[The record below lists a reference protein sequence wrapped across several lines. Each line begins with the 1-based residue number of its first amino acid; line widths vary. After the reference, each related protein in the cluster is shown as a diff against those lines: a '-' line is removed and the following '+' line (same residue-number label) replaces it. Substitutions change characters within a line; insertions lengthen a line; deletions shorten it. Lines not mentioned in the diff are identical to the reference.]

1 MKRSE
6 QLLNKALEIT
16 GSIIELSYEL
26 RKPRST
32 VESWF
37 RRNSAIS
44 YDDGMLI
51 EAAIKRLKRRH
62 ASQIRYRKKM
72 ELISKGEV

>member
-6 QLLNKALEIT
+6 QLLNQALQQT
-16 GSIIELSYEL
+16 GSVIELAYEI

-37 RRNSAIS
+37 KRNSAIS

-51 EAAIKRLKRRH
+51 EAAIKRLKRRL
-62 ASQIRYRKKM
+62 AAQSRYRKSLEQK
-72 ELISKGEV
+72 

>member
-6 QLLNKALEIT
+6 QLLNQALELT
-16 GSIIELSYEL
+16 GSVIELSYEI

-37 RRNSAIS
+37 RRNSAVS

-51 EAAIKRLKRRH
+51 EAAIKRLKRR
-62 ASQIRYRKKM
+62 AVAQARYRKRLENK
-72 ELISKGEV
+72 E